1 MSGTVETFCAFKGT
15 VLGTLFQQRFCGRR
29 CVTHCRPWGLFWGP
43 SHIDCGTNECIF
55 IHFCNGFG
63 WKRNCC
69 KNALRIVSARSQSDL
84 AKLAA
89 MVLNAYDA
97 ATLRA
102 ADTSHQCGSEWGLRT
117 QPHHHSFTRCGQQ
130 WHTSTMDFLGPCSGP
145 DNGPRF
151 GPRGSKTGPEL
162 VPETRPT
169 KRRFFQ
175 QKIKKCA
182 PDVAPRPA

>member
-1 MSGTVETFCAFKGT
+1 MGT
-15 VLGTLFQQRFCGRR
+15 VLRTLFPQRFCGRR

-43 SHIDCGTNECIF
+43 SHIDRGTNECIF

-69 KNALRIVSARSQSDL
+69 KNALRIVSARSQSDP

-117 QPHHHSFTRCGQQ
+117 QLHHHSFTRCGQQ

-145 DNGPRF
+145 ENGPRF

-169 KRRFFQ
+169 KRRFFLT
-175 QKIKKCA
+175 KNEKLCVGSCTTTCINYAKT
-182 PDVAPRPA
+182 

>member
-1 MSGTVETFCAFKGT
+1 MGT
-15 VLGTLFQQRFCGRR
+15 VLRTLFPQRFCGQR
-29 CVTHCRPWGLFWGP
+29 CVTHCRPWALFWGP
-43 SHIDCGTNECIF
+43 SHIDRGTNECIF

-102 ADTSHQCGSEWGLRT
+102 ADTSHQCVSEWAAHAATSPFLHTVWSAMAHLNHGFSGSMFWSRKR
-117 QPHHHSFTRCGQQ
+117 PSFWTPGVQNGTRIGTRNQA
-130 WHTSTMDFLGPCSGP
+130 HETKVFP
-145 DNGPRF
+145 D
-151 GPRGSKTGPEL
+151 
-162 VPETRPT
+162 
-169 KRRFFQ
+169 
-175 QKIKKCA
+175 KK
-182 PDVAPRPA
+182 

>member
-1 MSGTVETFCAFKGT
+1 MGT
-15 VLGTLFQQRFCGRR
+15 VLGTLFKQRFCGRR

-43 SHIDCGTNECIF
+43 SHIDRGTNECIF

-102 ADTSHQCGSEWGLRT
+102 ADTSHQCVSEWGCARSHIT
-117 QPHHHSFTRCGQQ
+117 IPSHSVVSNGTPQPWIFWVHVLVPKTALVLDPG
-130 WHTSTMDFLGPCSGP
+130 GPKRDP
-145 DNGPRF
+145 NWYPKPGPRNEGF
-151 GPRGSKTGPEL
+151 S
-162 VPETRPT
+162 
-169 KRRFFQ
+169 
-175 QKIKKCA
+175 
-182 PDVAPRPA
+182 